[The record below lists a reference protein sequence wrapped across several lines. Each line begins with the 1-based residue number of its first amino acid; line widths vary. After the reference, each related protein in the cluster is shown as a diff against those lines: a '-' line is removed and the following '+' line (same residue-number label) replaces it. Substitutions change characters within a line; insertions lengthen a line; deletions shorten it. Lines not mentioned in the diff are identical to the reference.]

1 MKIAMRLHW
10 LKRLLGAGKLAPVL
24 VAVTMLWFT
33 GCPAPPLPPPGPP
46 AEVPPTL
53 IRLEPSAYPNF
64 TDDLDYEGL
73 EQAIAQSVAY
83 LQVIPASREL
93 EFGRDRYPAG
103 HILRSLQRFQ
113 SFIRMRPNGT
123 DLQNYIRANFLVY
136 QSVGRDRKGEV
147 LFTGYYEPQ
156 LKGRQTTSPEYRYPL
171 YARPDDLLTIDLGA
185 FSEKYKGEKLLGRIL
200 DRAVVPYYDRR
211 DIEEAGVL
219 YGKAQPLAWVS
230 DPVELFFL
238 HIQGS
243 GRVVFEDGQTI
254 IVGYD
259 TSNGRPYRSI
269 GQLLI
274 DEGKI
279 SREEMSMQRIR
290 AYLNQN
296 PGEIQRVLDHNP
308 SYIFFK
314 VTPDGPLGSLNVR
327 LTPGRSVA
335 LDKKLFPQAA
345 LAFVETK
352 KPLSDNQGQVKSWMD
367 CRRFML
373 NQDTGGAI
381 TGPRRADIFWGSGPY
396 AELAAGHL
404 RHPGRLYFL
413 VLRPEAASP

>member
-1 MKIAMRLHW
+1 
-10 LKRLLGAGKLAPVL
+10 
-24 VAVTMLWFT
+24 
-33 GCPAPPLPPPGPP
+33 
-46 AEVPPTL
+46 
-53 IRLEPSAYPNF
+53 
-64 TDDLDYEGL
+64 
-73 EQAIAQSVAY
+73 
-83 LQVIPASREL
+83 
-93 EFGRDRYPAG
+93 
-103 HILRSLQRFQ
+103 
-113 SFIRMRPNGT
+113 
-123 DLQNYIRANFLVY
+123 
-136 QSVGRDRKGEV
+136 
-147 LFTGYYEPQ
+147 
-156 LKGRQTTSPEYRYPL
+156 
-171 YARPDDLLTIDLGA
+171 
-185 FSEKYKGEKLLGRIL
+185 
-200 DRAVVPYYDRR
+200 
-211 DIEEAGVL
+211 VL

-230 DPVELFFL
+230 DPVNLYFL
-238 HIQGS
+238 HVQGS
-243 GRVVFEDGQTI
+243 GKVVFEDGQTI

-259 TSNGRPYRSI
+259 SSNGRPYRSI

-279 SREEMSMQRIR
+279 SLEEMSMQRIR

-335 LDKKLFPQAA
+335 LDRKLFPPAA

-352 KPLSDNQGQVKSWMD
+352 KPLSDNQGQVNSWMD
-367 CRRFML
+367 CSRFML

-381 TGPRRADIFWGSGPY
+381 TGPGRADIFWGSGPY

-413 VLRPEAASP
+413 VLRPDAASP

>member
-1 MKIAMRLHW
+1 MKIESSLHRLN
-10 LKRLLGAGKLAPVL
+10 RLLVGGNISPILL
-24 VAVTMLWFT
+24 AVTILWFT
-33 GCPAPPLPPPGPP
+33 GCPAPPVPPTAPP
-46 AEVPPTL
+46 TEVPPAL

-64 TDDLDYEGL
+64 SDDLDYEGL
-73 EQAIAQSVAY
+73 ENAIAQSSAY
-83 LQVIPASREL
+83 LQAIPATREL

-103 HILRSLQRFQ
+103 HILRSLQRFE
-113 SFIRMRPNGT
+113 SFIRMRPNGV
-123 DLQNYIRANFLVY
+123 DLQNYLRANFLVY
-136 QSVGRDRKGEV
+136 QSAGRDRRGEV

-156 LKGRQTTSPEYRYPL
+156 LRGRRSTSPEFRYPL
-171 YARPDDLLTIDLGA
+171 YGRPDDLLTIDLGA
-185 FSEKYKGEKLLGRIL
+185 FSEKYKGEKLTGRVQNSF
-200 DRAVVPYYDRR
+200 VVPYYDRR
-211 DIEEAGVL
+211 DIEEAGAL

-230 DPVELFFL
+230 DPVDLYFL
-238 HIQGS
+238 HVQGS
-243 GRVVFEDGQTI
+243 GRVVFEDGQVI

-296 PGEIQRVLDHNP
+296 PGEIQRVLDSNP

-335 LDKKLFPQAA
+335 LDRKLFPPAA
-345 LAFVETK
+345 LAYVETK
-352 KPLSDNQGQVKSWMD
+352 KPLSDNQGQINSWMD
-367 CRRFML
+367 CQRFML

-381 TGPRRADIFWGSGPY
+381 TGPGRADLFWGSGPY

-404 RHPGRLYFL
+404 KHPGRLYFL
-413 VLRPEAASP
+413 VLKPEAASP

>member
-1 MKIAMRLHW
+1 MEKTFVAA
-10 LKRLLGAGKLAPVL
+10 LLAGMALL
-24 VAVTMLWFT
+24 LI
-33 GCPAPPLPPPGPP
+33 GCPAPPLPPPSPP
-46 AEVPPTL
+46 AEVPPAL

-64 TDDLDYEGL
+64 SDDLDYDGL
-73 EQAIAQSVAY
+73 EHAIAQSSAY
-83 LQVIPASREL
+83 LQALPAGREL
-93 EFGRDRYPAG
+93 EFGRDRYTAG
-103 HILRSLQRFQ
+103 HILKTLQRFQ
-113 SFIRMRPNGT
+113 SFIRVRPSGA
-123 DLQNYIRANFLVY
+123 DLQNFICAYFLVY

-156 LKGRQTTSPEYRYPL
+156 LKGRRSLSPEYRYPL
-171 YARPDDLLTIDLGA
+171 YGRPEDLLTIDLGA
-185 FSEKYKGEKLLGRIL
+185 FSEKYKGEKLNGRVK
-200 DRAVVPYYDRR
+200 DSFVVPYYDRR
-211 DIEEAGVL
+211 DIEEAGAL

-243 GRVVFEDGQTI
+243 GRVAFDDGEVI

-259 TSNGRPYRSI
+259 ASNGRPYRSI

-274 DEGKI
+274 EEGKI
-279 SREEMSMQRIR
+279 SREDMSMQRIR
-290 AYLNQN
+290 AYLNHH
-296 PGEIQRVLDHNP
+296 PGEIQRILNHNP

-314 VTPDGPLGSLNVR
+314 ITPDGPLGSLNVR

-335 LDKKLFPQAA
+335 LDKKLFPAAA
-345 LAFVETK
+345 LAFVETQ
-352 KPLSDNQGQVKSWMD
+352 KPLSDNQGQVSSWMD

-381 TGPRRADIFWGSGPY
+381 TGPGRADIFWGGGPY

-413 VLRPEAASP
+413 VLRPNATSP

>member
-1 MKIAMRLHW
+1 MSKSAH
-10 LKRLLGAGKLAPVL
+10 RLLEGKTCVAALLAL
-24 VAVTMLWFT
+24 MALLLS
-33 GCPAPPLPPPGPP
+33 GCPPPPKPPPAPP
-46 AEVPPTL
+46 AEVPPAL

-64 TDDLDYEGL
+64 SDDLDYEGL
-73 EQAIAQSVAY
+73 ENAFAQSSAY
-83 LQVIPASREL
+83 LQAIPATREI
-93 EFGRDRYPAG
+93 EFGRDRYTAG
-103 HILRSLQRFQ
+103 HILHSLQRFQ
-113 SFIRMRPNGT
+113 SYIRMRPSGA
-123 DLQNYIRANFLVY
+123 DLQNYIRTSFLVY

-147 LFTGYYEPQ
+147 LFTGYYEPL
-156 LKGRQTTSPEYRYPL
+156 LKGRRSVSPEFRYPL
-171 YARPDDLLTIDLGA
+171 YGRPDDLLTIDLGA
-185 FSEKYKGEKLLGRIL
+185 FSEKYKGEKLTGRVQNSF
-200 DRAVVPYYDRR
+200 VVPYHDRR
-211 DIEEAGVL
+211 DIEEAGAL

-243 GRVVFEDGQTI
+243 GRVVFEDGQAI

-259 TSNGRPYRSI
+259 ASNGRPYRSI

-290 AYLNQN
+290 AYLSQN

-335 LDKKLFPQAA
+335 LDKKLFPPAA
-345 LAFVETK
+345 LTFVETK
-352 KPLSDNQGQVKSWMD
+352 KPLSDNQGQVNSWTD

-381 TGPRRADIFWGSGPY
+381 TGPGRADLFWGSGPY

>member
-1 MKIAMRLHW
+1 
-10 LKRLLGAGKLAPVL
+10 V
-24 VAVTMLWFT
+24 
-33 GCPAPPLPPPGPP
+33 
-46 AEVPPTL
+46 
-53 IRLEPSAYPNF
+53 
-64 TDDLDYEGL
+64 YES
-73 EQAIAQSVAY
+73 I
-83 LQVIPASREL
+83 
-93 EFGRDRYPAG
+93 
-103 HILRSLQRFQ
+103 
-113 SFIRMRPNGT
+113 
-123 DLQNYIRANFLVY
+123 
-136 QSVGRDRKGEV
+136 GRDRKGEV

-156 LKGRQTTSPEYRYPL
+156 LKGRRSISPEFRYPL
-171 YARPDDLLTIDLGA
+171 YGRPDDLLTIDLGA
-185 FSEKYKGEKLLGRIL
+185 FSEKYKGEKLTGRVQNSF
-200 DRAVVPYYDRR
+200 VVPYYNRR
-211 DIEEAGVL
+211 DIDEAGVL

-230 DPVELFFL
+230 DPVNLYFL
-238 HIQGS
+238 HVQGS
-243 GRVVFEDGQTI
+243 GKVVFEDGQTI

-259 TSNGRPYRSI
+259 SSNGRPYRSI

-296 PGEIQRVLDHNP
+296 PGEIQRVLDSNP

-335 LDKKLFPQAA
+335 LDRRLFPPAA

-352 KPLSDNQGQVKSWMD
+352 KPLSDNQGQVSSWMD
-367 CRRFML
+367 CRRFVL

-381 TGPRRADIFWGSGPY
+381 TGPGRADIFWGNGPY

-413 VLRPEAASP
+413 VLRPDAASP